1 MERKQFTKTQIRIWT
16 AAYMITPVVTYAAD
30 QIMTRC
36 WRRKATKEIAE
47 LNELFSLP
55 SYEGEKA

>member
-1 MERKQFTKTQIRIWT
+1 MERQQFTKLQIRIWT
-16 AAYMITPVVTYAAD
+16 VAYFATPVVAYAAD
-30 QIMTRC
+30 FAMTKR

-55 SYEGEKA
+55 SYEGEEA